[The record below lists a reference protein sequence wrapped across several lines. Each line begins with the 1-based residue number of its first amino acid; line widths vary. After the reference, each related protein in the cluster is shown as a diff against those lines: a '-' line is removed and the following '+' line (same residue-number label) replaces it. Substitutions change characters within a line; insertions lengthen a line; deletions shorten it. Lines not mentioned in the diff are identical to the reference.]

1 MLLIILI
8 LYVLLST
15 RTTHRRNHEW
25 NNSSDQTITFNTEI
39 FVGSNVTNSSGV
51 ITIGDAG
58 VYLCHSRLCNYNV
71 GVQDIDCNFKI
82 NSTEKPA
89 TRSYQDFLSGTDGF
103 SATESTVLLFL
114 SAGDTVEL
122 YGNGDIYG
130 EIGSGTLS
138 WWTGVRLGAKS

>member
-1 MLLIILI
+1 MSGII
-8 LYVLLST
+8 
-15 RTTHRRNHEW
+15 
-25 NNSSDQTITFNTEI
+25 SSDQTITFNTEI

-103 SATESTVLLFL
+103 SYALFWSIKVHIISKLSEACSATIL
-114 SAGDTVEL
+114 SF
-122 YGNGDIYG
+122 
-130 EIGSGTLS
+130 
-138 WWTGVRLGAKS
+138 